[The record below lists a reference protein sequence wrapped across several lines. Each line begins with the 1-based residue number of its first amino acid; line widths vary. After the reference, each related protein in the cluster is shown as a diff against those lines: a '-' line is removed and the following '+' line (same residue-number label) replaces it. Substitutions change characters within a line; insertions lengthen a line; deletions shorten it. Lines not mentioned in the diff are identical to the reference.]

1 MKMKEMLL
9 TSLKILMIASIVF
22 VAFAGGDMFEMFRDG
37 VLQQHGFS
45 IPINGFMFQVASVL
59 ALVAFYPVD
68 LMRKREVKWF
78 KAFTIISVGAILLLI
93 SIVNFILIV
102 NTLLNF
108 KFVMLQVIFFTA
120 ALFSIFLLFKIVTS
134 VSSDPNDSKISS
146 FPNAFFSDDLNDS
159 QILSFINAIQAL
171 CLTTIISLISY
182 QGQGDIQELFI
193 DMFECMLIYTACIAI
208 YHGRIRWNEQNGIK
222 EIV

>member
-1 MKMKEMLL
+1 MKMKMKMKEILL

-22 VAFAGGDMFEMFRDG
+22 VAFAGGDMFEMFRDSI
-37 VLQQHGFS
+37 LQQQGFA
-45 IPINGFMFQVASVL
+45 IPVSGFMFQIAAILCLVVL
-59 ALVAFYPVD
+59 YPVD
-68 LMRKREVKWF
+68 LMRDREVAIF
-78 KAFTIISVGAILLLI
+78 KRFALISIAAILLLI
-93 SIVNFILIV
+93 SIVNFILIL

-108 KFVMLQVIFFTA
+108 EFVLLQVIFLA
-120 ALFSIFLLFKIVTS
+120 AAVFSLVLSCKVLIN
-134 VSSDPNDSKISS
+134 VSKDSTD
-146 FPNAFFSDDLNDS
+146 N

>member
-1 MKMKEMLL
+1 MKMKEILL

-22 VAFAGGDMFEMFRDG
+22 VAFAGGDMFEMFRDS
-37 VLQQHGFS
+37 VLQQQGFA
-45 IPINGFMFQVASVL
+45 IPVSGFIFQIAAILCLVVL
-59 ALVAFYPVD
+59 YPVD
-68 LMRKREVKWF
+68 LMRDREVAIF
-78 KAFTIISVGAILLLI
+78 KRFALISIAAILLLI
-93 SIVNFILIV
+93 SIVNFILIL

-108 KFVMLQVIFFTA
+108 EFVLLQVIFLA
-120 ALFSIFLLFKIVTS
+120 AAVFSLVLSCKVLIN
-134 VSSDPNDSKISS
+134 VSKDSTD
-146 FPNAFFSDDLNDS
+146 N

-208 YHGRIRWNEQNGIK
+208 YHGRIRWNEQNGIR
-222 EIV
+222 EIA

>member
-1 MKMKEMLL
+1 MKMKMKMKEILL

-22 VAFAGGDMFEMFRDG
+22 VAFAGGDMFEMFRDSI
-37 VLQQHGFS
+37 LQQQGFA
-45 IPINGFMFQVASVL
+45 IPVSGFMFQIAAIL
-59 ALVAFYPVD
+59 ALVALYPVD
-68 LMRKREVKWF
+68 LMRKREVAIF
-78 KAFTIISVGAILLLI
+78 KRFALISIAAILLLI
-93 SIVNFILIV
+93 SIVNFILIL

-108 KFVMLQVIFFTA
+108 EFVLLQVIFLA
-120 ALFSIFLLFKIVTS
+120 AAVFSLVLSCKVLIN
-134 VSSDPNDSKISS
+134 VSKDSTD
-146 FPNAFFSDDLNDS
+146 N

-208 YHGRIRWNEQNGIK
+208 YHGRIRWNEQNGIR
-222 EIV
+222 EIA